1 MPPTEKDLGKVA
13 REIANETIYG
23 KNVKDNITVIMIAL
37 NRELKSQWFIKWFC
51 EQACDVFI

>member
-1 MPPTEKDLGKVA
+1 VSFVEGKLSKMPPTEKELGKVA

-37 NRELKSQWFIKWFC
+37 NRELKSQ
-51 EQACDVFI
+51 